1 MRLKSKSNEK
11 SKKTTLK
18 VNMENWNV
26 SEEAILKRTRNCS
39 TYFDVIPSMCKNKKV
54 KLFESVQLNNI
65 KTAMAFNIMVHS
77 QPGIFELFLALY
89 FRPDD
94 HFVIHLDEKVNLI
107 GIETYVCPNCIN
119 QSVNLM
125 YSDYAKMY

>member
-1 MRLKSKSNEK
+1 
-11 SKKTTLK
+11 
-18 VNMENWNV
+18 MENWNN
-26 SEEAILKRTRNCS
+26 SEEAILRRTRNCS
-39 TYFDVIPSMCKNKKV
+39 TYFDVIPSLCKNKKV
-54 KLFESVQLNNI
+54 QLFESVQMNNI
-65 KTAMAFNIMVHS
+65 KTAMAFNIMVHT